1 MVSFIG
7 EGLRRMVGGEPTL
20 RPGDRAAAVV
30 SVCAQKGGVGKT
42 TTAVNL
48 ACALARFHGRKV
60 LLVDM
65 DSQGH
70 VASSLYKVVYGG
82 AASSLSDVL
91 LGRKRDLMEIVVPA
105 AVERLHVTPSDKALN
120 ETEGV
125 IATRIGKEFLLRQA
139 LRTARTHFDVV
150 LLDCPPNLGNLTL
163 NALLASSWALVPSD
177 MSILS
182 LEGVRDLVETIET
195 VGERLGHDVRL
206 LGLVRTRVDGRN
218 RQMNETIQRVLERDY
233 GPLVFGTAIPVNTS
247 IAKSQLEGRPI
258 FDHDGESTG
267 AQAYRALAD
276 EVVRRL
282 GLPPCVVSAAP

>member
-1 MVSFIG
+1 MVTSLIP
-7 EGLRRMVGGEPTL
+7 EGLRRMVGGEPSFRT
-20 RPGDRAAAVV
+20 GDRSAAVL

-48 ACALARFHGRKV
+48 ACALAMFHGRKV

-70 VASSLYKVVYGG
+70 VASSLYKVLHI
-82 AASSLSDVL
+82 AAPAHLSEIL
-91 LGRKRDLMEIVVPA
+91 LGKRRDLMEIVVPA
-105 AVERLHVTPSDKALN
+105 AVARLHVTPSDKLLN

-125 IATRIGKEFLLRQA
+125 IGTRIGKEFLLRHA
-139 LRTARTHFDVV
+139 IRTARTHFDVIV
-150 LLDCPPNLGNLTL
+150 LDCPPNLGNLTL
-163 NALLASSWALVPSD
+163 NALVSSQYALVPSD

-182 LEGVRDLVETIET
+182 LEGVRDLVDTLDT
-195 VGERLGHDVRL
+195 VGERLGHAVSL

-218 RQMNETIQRVLERDY
+218 RTMNDTILRVLERDY
-233 GPLVFGTAIPVNTS
+233 GGLVFDTPIPVNTS

-258 FDHDGESTG
+258 FDYDPESTG
-267 AQAYRALAD
+267 ARAYRALSN

-282 GLPPCVVSAAP
+282 GLPLAPL

>member
-1 MVSFIG
+1 MVSFLP
-7 EGLRRMVGGEPTL
+7 EGLRRMVGSEPGI
-20 RPGDRAAAVV
+20 RPGERSAVV
-30 SVCAQKGGVGKT
+30 ISVCAQKGGVGKT

-48 ACALARFHGRKV
+48 ACGLARFHGRKV

-70 VASSLYKVVYGG
+70 VASSLYKVIYGG

-105 AVERLHVTPSDKALN
+105 AVERLHVTPSDKLLN
-120 ETEGV
+120 ETESV
-125 IATRIGKEFLLRQA
+125 IGARIGKEFLLRQA

-163 NALLASSWALVPSD
+163 NALLASHHALVPSD
-177 MSILS
+177 MSVLS
-182 LEGVRDLVETIET
+182 LEGVRDLVETIDT
-195 VGERLGHDVRL
+195 VGERLGHDVSL

-218 RQMNETIQRVLERDY
+218 RTMNETIQRVLERD
-233 GPLVFGTAIPVNTS
+233 FGDLLFDTAIPVNTS

-258 FDHDGESTG
+258 FDFDPESTG

-282 GLPPCVVSAAP
+282 GLPPAAV